1 MTNSLGGR
9 GRLGADLPVRM
20 SAVRLENPRVPG
32 IDRPIGHVACGR
44 ARQLAAQGAALILRT
59 AQLGNVTRAWWWPGL
74 VRTPVSV
81 VSGGTCQEAPT
92 EHMARAKWPNWY
104 FDLQFLGRGS
114 QQHLSAPPTA
124 ISRERAPSAP
134 QLSPPSPEGWLKSQT
149 KSQRSPTPGDAR
161 RRPSTISAGK
171 RLVRRHRA
179 T

>member
-1 MTNSLGGR
+1 MPGPRMRHNRMTNSLGGR

-59 AQLGNVTRAWWWPGL
+59 AQLDNVTRAWWWAGL

-104 FDLQFLGRGS
+104 FDLQFLGFTCAHCPAVTAALDAVLEAYHSTAAVWWDHQLGRLRLYPTGPA
-114 QQHLSAPPTA
+114 LTRSAA
-124 ISRERAPSAP
+124 QRRSRE
-134 QLSPPSPEGWLKSQT
+134 
-149 KSQRSPTPGDAR
+149 
-161 RRPSTISAGK
+161 
-171 RLVRRHRA
+171 
-179 T
+179 